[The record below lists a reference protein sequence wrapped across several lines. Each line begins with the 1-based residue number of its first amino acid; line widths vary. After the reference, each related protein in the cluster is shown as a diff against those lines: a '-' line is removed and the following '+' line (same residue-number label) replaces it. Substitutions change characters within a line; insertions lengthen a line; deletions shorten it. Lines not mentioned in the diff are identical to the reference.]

1 MDTAQNTT
9 TPTVTSAAANTAV
22 HTLAR
27 GLVHL
32 PMVRWSHE
40 RDTHVAT
47 CPDCDWTAEARF
59 TRDLHTQADQHYAT
73 A

>member
-1 MDTAQNTT
+1 MNTAQNTT
-9 TPTVTSAAANTAV
+9 AVTATEANSAV

-47 CPDCDWTAEARF
+47 CPDCDWSAEARF
-59 TRDLHTQADQHYAT
+59 TRDLHTQADQHYVT

>member
-1 MDTAQNTT
+1 MTNAQNSTA
-9 TPTVTSAAANTAV
+9 AAANTAV